1 MFPLDSGSIRAL
13 NNCPRGDSP
22 RDMDSTP
29 VSLLE
34 RLKVARPDD
43 AEWDRLQQIYAP
55 LIRRWLNRVPG
66 LGDEAAD
73 LTQDVMVVVFK
84 ELPAFER
91 QREGSFRVWLRN
103 VAINRTRAF
112 WKKRDRQPLV
122 GRGEEADDFL
132 ARLEDPSSAL
142 SREWDQEHDRFVL
155 RKLLDIVE
163 PDFAPATWESFR
175 RFALEGTP
183 AVQVAEF
190 LGISE
195 NAVLLAKSRI
205 LKRLREEAAGLV
217 E

>member
-1 MFPLDSGSIRAL
+1 MV
-13 NNCPRGDSP
+13 N
-22 RDMDSTP
+22 STP

-34 RLKVARPDD
+34 RLRVAKPDAD
-43 AEWDRLQQIYAP
+43 EWRRLQEIYTP

-73 LTQDVMVVVFK
+73 LTQDVMLVVFK

-103 VAINRTRAF
+103 VTINRTRAF
-112 WKKRDRQPLV
+112 WKKRDRRPQAGLGDEV
-122 GRGEEADDFL
+122 NDFL
-132 ARLEDPSSAL
+132 ARLEDPASAL
-142 SREWDQEHDRFVL
+142 SREWDQEHDRYVL
-155 RKLLDIVE
+155 RKLLDIVQ

-183 AVQVAEF
+183 AVQVAEV

-195 NAVLLAKSRI
+195 NAVLLAKSRV